1 MTLWRRFRTRDQL
14 HSCFAVLMF
23 RRGLRDPVR
32 AWRLG
37 LPTSLFLRTQH
48 TEPQHRKPEDEFFQ
62 NQMWPFCLS
71 SCSIHG
77 GQRGDCLFVLFPG
90 AYTLV

>member
-1 MTLWRRFRTRDQL
+1 VISFIPVSLFLCFVVDFETLFALGGSVSRRAF
-14 HSCFAVLMF
+14 
-23 RRGLRDPVR
+23 
-32 AWRLG
+32 
-37 LPTSLFLRTQH
+37 FLRTQH